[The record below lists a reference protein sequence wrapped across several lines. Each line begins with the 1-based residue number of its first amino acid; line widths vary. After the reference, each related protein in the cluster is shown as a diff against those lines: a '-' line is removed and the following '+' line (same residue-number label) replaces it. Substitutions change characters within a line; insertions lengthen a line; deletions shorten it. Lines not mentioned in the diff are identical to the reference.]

1 MEEKEDPFYCGEE
14 EPSIAKQSFANRI
27 TKRRILVSTNKT
39 HITDQE
45 LVQTW
50 QYCVSLHHFK
60 AHLDLS
66 WNALG
71 EMLNRVKELRKHG
84 VRLKTM
90 NVFE

>member
-14 EPSIAKQSFANRI
+14 EPSIAEQSFADRI
-27 TKRRILVSTNKT
+27 TKRRILVPIRKE
-39 HITDQE
+39 ITDSE
-45 LVQTW
+45 LVSTW

-60 AHLDLS
+60 ADLDLS
-66 WNALG
+66 WDALG

>member
-14 EPSIAKQSFANRI
+14 EPSIAEQSFADRI
-27 TKRRILVSTNKT
+27 TKRRILVPIRKE
-39 HITDQE
+39 ITDSE
-45 LVQTW
+45 LVSTW

-60 AHLDLS
+60 SQLDLS
-66 WNALG
+66 WDALG